1 MYWMCRILI
10 TQLGFPFM
18 PDLFWHR
25 SIIDT
30 DLSDTECDLDGA
42 AYSFT

>member
-1 MYWMCRILI
+1 MYWMCCILI

-18 PDLFWHR
+18 PDLFWRR

-30 DLSDTECDLDGA
+30 DLSDTEYNLDDG